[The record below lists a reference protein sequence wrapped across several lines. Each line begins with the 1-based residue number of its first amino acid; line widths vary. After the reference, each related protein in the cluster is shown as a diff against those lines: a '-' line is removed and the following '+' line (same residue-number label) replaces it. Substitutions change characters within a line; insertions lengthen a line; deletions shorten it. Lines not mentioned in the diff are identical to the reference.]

1 MNSTNSKPNRTEMFQ
16 TEMLN
21 SDWNRKELVCGW
33 WMWCIDR
40 VHVFSICRI
49 SHISRIARL
58 SRVLDPLRQ
67 MIICSVSD
75 VILIPFYRFV
85 FILGAGEFEWRYP
98 APHSAVKS
106 ALTDLFFPK
115 CGKWTLLNPLRATI
129 SCIHF
134 LNFACD
140 LSSFVLFLVLVT
152 KRQVDLELF
161 VINSLDWNLH
171 PSFG

>member
-98 APHSAVKS
+98 APHSAVES

-115 CGKWTLLNPLRATI
+115 MWKMNFVEPIESYNFMYSLFKFRLWFKQFCAVFSSRDQASDR
-129 SCIHF
+129 SCY
-134 LNFACD
+134 L
-140 LSSFVLFLVLVT
+140 
-152 KRQVDLELF
+152 
-161 VINSLDWNLH
+161 
-171 PSFG
+171 